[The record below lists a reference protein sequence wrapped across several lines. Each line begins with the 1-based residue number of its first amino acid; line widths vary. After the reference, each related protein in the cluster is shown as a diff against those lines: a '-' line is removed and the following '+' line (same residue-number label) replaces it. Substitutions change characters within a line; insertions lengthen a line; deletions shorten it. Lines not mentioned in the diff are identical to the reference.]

1 MAYYK
6 MSCPLCKYNVPVIN
20 EFLYQ
25 SLEKICTQ
33 VPMDQLFVLAHQAYG
48 EFVKSSKMHGKKV
61 LDISIEQI
69 RKHFECHTNSML
81 FTLLQELEEIKQMQ
95 EALKY
100 KQPSATII
108 NTRMKLSNQR
118 MKLVKQLHLMAPS
131 QKYNNNS
138 VYIYE
143 FT

>member
-6 MSCPLCKYNVPVIN
+6 MDCPLCKYNVPVIN

-61 LDISIEQI
+61 LDISIEEI

-81 FTLLQELEEIKQMQ
+81 FTLLQELEEIKQILQ
-95 EALKY
+95 AL
-100 KQPSATII
+100 
-108 NTRMKLSNQR
+108 R
-118 MKLVKQLHLMAPS
+118 S
-131 QKYNNNS
+131 QWN
-138 VYIYE
+138 
-143 FT
+143 

>member
-1 MAYYK
+1 
-6 MSCPLCKYNVPVIN
+6 
-20 EFLYQ
+20 
-25 SLEKICTQ
+25 
-33 VPMDQLFVLAHQAYG
+33 
-48 EFVKSSKMHGKKV
+48 
-61 LDISIEQI
+61 
-69 RKHFECHTNSML
+69 ML

-100 KQPSATII
+100 KQPSDTMV
-108 NTRMKLSNQR
+108 NSRMKLSKQR

-131 QKYNNNS
+131 EKYNNS

>member
-20 EFLYQ
+20 EFLYK

-69 RKHFECHTNSML
+69 RKQLESEQYPTNVYVSMRP
-81 FTLLQELEEIKQMQ
+81 QSCPPK
-95 EALKY
+95 
-100 KQPSATII
+100 
-108 NTRMKLSNQR
+108 
-118 MKLVKQLHLMAPS
+118 
-131 QKYNNNS
+131 
-138 VYIYE
+138 
-143 FT
+143 